1 MSEVWTFLTS
11 QNPATTFLFGLI
23 ALIVGALFNSHLN
36 RRRDDRQRAEEAKAV
51 AAALYGEILPLR
63 REVAQLAKIVAKT
76 HFAEGLQANPT
87 LKFDETLLERNTLT
101 DPLLYRSLA
110 TKLGLLE
117 PELVLAITSFHANY
131 QSVRDWLPRLIHNEK
146 RPFSYSILSLLNPAK
161 EVVFGVNP
169 ALRRIEEILSIKT
182 PAGDPDM
189 KAALSAIDL
198 EEGYYA
204 ELSD

>member
-1 MSEVWTFLTS
+1 MTEVWAFLTS
-11 QNPATTFLFGLI
+11 QNPATAFLFGLT
-23 ALIVGALFNSHLN
+23 ALIIGALFNSHLN

-63 REVAQLAKIVAKT
+63 REVALLARIVAKT
-76 HFAEGLQANPT
+76 HFAEGLQTNPT

-110 TKLGLLE
+110 SKLGLLE

-131 QSVRDWLPRLIHNEK
+131 QSVRDWLPRLVHNEK
-146 RPFSYSILSLLNPAK
+146 RSFSYSILSLLNPAR
-161 EVVFGVNP
+161 EVVLGVNP
-169 ALRRIEEILSIKT
+169 ALRRIEEILGVKA

-189 KAALSAIDL
+189 KDALSAIDI
-198 EEGYYA
+198 EESYYA
-204 ELSD
+204 ELSN